1 MSNRI
6 WFITGASRGFGRSF
20 TEAALA
26 AGDRVAATARDTS
39 SLDDLASRHGDD
51 LLVLELDVTDHDAAF
66 EAVRRAH
73 DHFGRLDVVVNNA
86 GYGVSGAIEELTEEQ
101 ARRQIE
107 VNVFGALWVTQA
119 ALPILREQG
128 SGWIVQ
134 VSSIG
139 GLAAFPL
146 TGIYHA
152 SKWALEGFS
161 ETLRQEVEPFGIK
174 VLMVEPSGF
183 RTDWAGSSMDRATPI
198 DAYEGVETLRDRRAS
213 QQEQN
218 NGSQPGNPDL
228 AAQALLDTLDRD
240 DPPFRLLLGN
250 VAYDVAVDRYE
261 SRLREFRAGEQVA
274 RGADDR

>member
-1 MSNRI
+1 MSDRI

-26 AGDRVAATARDTS
+26 ASDRVAATARDTS
-39 SLDDLASRHGDD
+39 SLEDLAAQHGDG
-51 LLVLELDVTDHDAAF
+51 LLPIELDVTDRDGAFAAVT
-66 EAVRRAH
+66 EAH
-73 DHFGRLDVVVNNA
+73 DRFGRLDVVVNNA

-107 VNVFGALWVTQA
+107 VNFFGALWVTQA
-119 ALPILREQG
+119 ALPILREQR

-161 ETLRQEVEPFGIK
+161 ETLRQEVQPFGIK

-198 DAYEGVETLRDRRAS
+198 DAYQEVEAIRERRAS

-228 AAQALLDTLDRD
+228 AARALLDTLDRD

-250 VAYDVAVDRYE
+250 VAYDVAVDRHQ
-261 SRLREFRAGEQVA
+261 SRLREFQAGEQVA